1 MEGRAGCRSRHQP
14 KMSAK
19 AVPGLSQEGQEALGP
34 WARVQQKEKGAVVR
48 GLG

>member
-1 MEGRAGCRSRHQP
+1 MEGRAGRRSRHQP

-19 AVPGLSQEGQEALGP
+19 AVPGLSREGQEVLGP
-34 WARVQQKEKGAVVR
+34 WARVRQKEKGAVVR